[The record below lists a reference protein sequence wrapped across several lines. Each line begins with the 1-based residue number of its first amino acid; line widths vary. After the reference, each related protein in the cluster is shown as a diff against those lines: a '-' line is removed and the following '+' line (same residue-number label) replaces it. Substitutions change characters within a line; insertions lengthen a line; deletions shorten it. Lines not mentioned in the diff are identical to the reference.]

1 MSEISIY
8 QALINAKKDFKSL
21 KETAYNPFFKSKYA
35 DLKEVINSVKDAL
48 SVNGLGF
55 YQSADAIS
63 DTKEIVTTTIDK
75 NGTTKTETKIV
86 GYSKITTTLFSGS
99 GETITTTY
107 PLIIS
112 DTADPQKVGSA
123 VTYAKRYALTAALG
137 IASEDYDGEGA
148 KDKSGKTGQYSKP
161 APVANKTSQE
171 TNTNTTVT
179 GGGSPDAI
187 DINYLKNLPG
197 VKVETNEAGDVFVSN
212 AFSYT
217 ATLKNL
223 KFEFGKDSSHPKAW
237 VKRGAVPP
245 VAKAA

>member
-1 MSEISIY
+1 MSEVSIY

-99 GETITTTY
+99 GETITMTY
-107 PLIIS
+107 PLIVS
-112 DTADPQKVGSA
+112 DMADPQKVGSA

-137 IASEDYDGEGA
+137 IASEDDDAESA
-148 KDKSGKTGQYSKP
+148 KPSKTAQYSKP
-161 APVANKTSQE
+161 AAVTTAANKTSQA
-171 TNTNTTVT
+171 TNTTVT

-187 DINYLKNLPG
+187 DIDYLKNLPG

-212 AFSYT
+212 AFKYT
-217 ATLKNL
+217 ATLKSL
-223 KFEFGKDSSHPKAW
+223 KFEFGKDPSHPKAW
-237 VKRGAVPP
+237 VKRGALPP

>member
-8 QALINAKKDFKSL
+8 QALINARKDFKPL
-21 KETAYNPFFKSKYA
+21 KESAYNPFFKSKYA

-48 SVNGLGF
+48 SANGLGF

-63 DTKEIVTTTIDK
+63 DTKEITTTTIDK

-99 GETITTTY
+99 GETITMTY

-112 DTADPQKVGSA
+112 DMADPQKVGSA

-137 IASEDYDGEGA
+137 IASEDDDAESA
-148 KDKSGKTGQYSKP
+148 KPGKTAQYSKP
-161 APVANKTSQE
+161 AAVTTAANKTSQA
-171 TNTNTTVT
+171 TNATVT
-179 GGGSPDAI
+179 GGGSSDTI
-187 DINYLKNLPG
+187 DIDYLKNLPG
-197 VKVETNEAGDVFVSN
+197 VKVEINEAGDVFVSN

-237 VKRGAVPP
+237 VKRGALPP